1 MAVTVLKNLKE
12 NKKGNPSQHL
22 KNAIVYIMNPKKT
35 ENGLWCGGNC
45 GTDTAEIYN
54 NMIATKTEFG
64 KRWGRQGYH
73 FVISFPP
80 GEADEETTYK
90 VGKEFCEKYLRDG
103 YDYCFAV
110 HNDHAHMHCHII
122 FNSVNR
128 ISGYKYRYIDG
139 DWGKKIQPVTDGLCR
154 KYHLAELKFDR
165 EKKKGKSYAEH
176 LAEKEGRI
184 TGKDII
190 RADMDVAAYRAAIMD
205 DFYLEMKKM
214 GYQIRFGNSEKHGR
228 YIAYTPPGLD
238 KKARRDYQLGEGYR
252 ISDIERK
259 IRSKEAYQE
268 KMFCEVKLPVIK
280 GNSAYQ
286 RCMVLRIRQAV
297 GYHFYELR
305 EKDQA
310 RVRRDL
316 MKIGRLEEECRYII
330 THDIQTREDIERQ
343 LETVRKG
350 LKAEQNTARS
360 ARTVLEGLPKEERK
374 AAMEY
379 RRKKELLQ
387 GQAENLTDE
396 EFETLSDALEEMEQ
410 KYGAL
415 LFMENPM
422 QSTNMDRINRLKE
435 ERRLLLR
442 LRREMEETLQVK
454 EAAKRVKEKKAS
466 DTKEEE
472 VKL

>member
-22 KNAIVYIMNPKKT
+22 KNAIAYIMNPKKT

-45 GTDTAEIYN
+45 GTDVTEIYN

-80 GEADEETTYK
+80 GEADEELTYK
-90 VGKEFCEKYLRDG
+90 IGKEFCEKYLG
-103 YDYCFAV
+103 SEYDYCFAV

-139 DWGKKIQPVTDGLCR
+139 DWEKKIQPVTDELCR
-154 KYHLAELKFDR
+154 KYHLSELKFDR

-176 LAEKEGRI
+176 FAEKEGRF
-184 TGKDII
+184 TWTDIV
-190 RADMDVAAYRAAIMD
+190 RADIDATASRASTMEE
-205 DFYLEMKKM
+205 FYQEMKKM
-214 GYQIRFGNSEKHGR
+214 GYQLRIGNTQKHGE
-228 YIAYTPPGLD
+228 YVAYTAPGAD
-238 KKARRDYQLGEGYR
+238 NARRDYILGAGYR
-252 ISDIERK
+252 INDIERK
-259 IRSKEAYQE
+259 IQSKEKSQE
-268 KMFCEVKLPVIK
+268 KVFCRIKLPTIK
-280 GNSAYQ
+280 GVSVYQ
-286 RCMVLRIRQAV
+286 RCMTLRIAQAV
-297 GYHFYELR
+297 GYHSYDLR

-316 MKIGRLEEECRYII
+316 LKINQLQEECQYLIM
-330 THDIQTREDIERQ
+330 HDIQTGEDIERK
-343 LETVRKG
+343 LEAVKQE
-350 LKAEQNTARS
+350 LKAEQNEFYSGKAVRDVFS
-360 ARTVLEGLPKEERK
+360 DEERK
-374 AAMEY
+374 VLEEY
-379 RRKKELLQ
+379 KRKTELLQ
-387 GQAENLTDE
+387 SQSEQLTDE
-396 EFETLSDALEEMEQ
+396 EFEALSDDIEEMEQ
-410 KYGAL
+410 QYGEL
-415 LFMENPM
+415 LFMEQPM
-422 QSTNMDRINRLKE
+422 QNGNTDRINQLKE

-454 EAAKRVKEKKAS
+454 EAARRVKEKEIL
-466 DTKEEE
+466 DTREEK